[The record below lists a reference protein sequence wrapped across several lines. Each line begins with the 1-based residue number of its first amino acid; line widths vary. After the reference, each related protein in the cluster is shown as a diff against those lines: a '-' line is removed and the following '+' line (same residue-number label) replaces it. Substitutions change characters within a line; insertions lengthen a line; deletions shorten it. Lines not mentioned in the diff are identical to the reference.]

1 MQDNNR
7 NSEPLAHSKY
17 RLPAA
22 MFVAMLAAGWALCTF
37 NSVADTLQ
45 QPAAGNTQPQTS
57 WPSSLDRTGSPQ
69 FIRHTDSFGN
79 QPFNPLFD
87 AGAWHGFLLPAA
99 AKEHGGFTGP
109 MLITEEYGLYLAN
122 ALERLDINNLGSGQP
137 FDYQQAQI
145 SQQALAGG
153 LLLSY
158 RWPELALDL
167 ELRFVSSRTAL
178 VETRLH
184 NLSKQP
190 LSLQLN
196 WQGQLLAEWQPAAK
210 QAAKPATPQG
220 ALKPPAW
227 LARLSANQ
235 TELTIAFAKVREQ
248 WDQLMSG
255 ENSYLVRRSVTSTTI
270 IHQQQQHYVSQA
282 TLQLPAAGRQQ
293 LYTSHSYFHSQQER
307 DHEQTVLNALFANPA
322 EYQQHS
328 QQRWQGYLR
337 AGLQM
342 PSGSATVQQH
352 KSLVPIPIAIKA
364 IETLLGNWRTAAG
377 HIQKDVV
384 TPSTTAR
391 WFNGAWAW
399 DSWKHAAALAWFA
412 PELAKQ
418 NMLAMFDYQISAT
431 DTIRPQDAGMVT
443 DAIFYNQDQQRGG
456 DGGNWNERN
465 SKPPLASWAVWQ
477 IYQATHDR
485 AFVAEMFPK
494 LLAYHQWWYR
504 NRDHNQNGFAEY
516 GATLHPKHN
525 NAAGELL
532 FSLTSNDNTAAA
544 DLARYCVAVAD
555 KAPAAGSNVGK
566 PKPGN
571 TYHCHSHRF
580 YEQLLAQGNYQAM
593 DIGAQ
598 HGAGWESGMDN
609 AARFGFI
616 NEQQLQRY
624 ADQHYAKDLTRARQD
639 WQVRF
644 LKNTNDRNELLGFSI
659 NQESVELNSYL
670 AQEKIL
676 LAQIAD
682 LLGKSE
688 QAKALRQ
695 QADQLSQRINQ
706 CFFDVKSGFYYDRQI
721 TATDTVDAQGC
732 SGTLLTQRG
741 RGPEGWS
748 PLWTGIATPA
758 QAAAVAKV
766 MLNPAEFN
774 TLVPLGT
781 AALSN
786 PAYHPDIYW
795 RGRVW
800 LDQWYFGVM
809 ALQSYG
815 YQSDARQL
823 AATLLQQAQGL
834 AGHASIRENYHP
846 QTGANQGATNFSW
859 SAAHLYLMYR
869 QLAITEP
876 EVATSPAQR

>member
-1 MQDNNR
+1 MQDNNH

-22 MFVAMLAAGWALCTF
+22 MLFAGLALCTF
-37 NSVADTLQ
+37 SGAAEVLQ
-45 QPAAGNTQPQTS
+45 QQTS

-69 FIRHTDSFGN
+69 YIRHTDSFGN

-99 AKEHGGFTGP
+99 ANEHGGFTGP

-122 ALERLDINNLGSGQP
+122 GLERLDINNLASGQP
-137 FDYQQAQI
+137 FNYQQAQI
-145 SQQALAGG
+145 IQTAVAGG

-158 RWPELALDL
+158 RWPELKLDL

-178 VETRLH
+178 VETRLQ
-184 NLSKQP
+184 NLTQQP
-190 LSLQLN
+190 LSLQLS
-196 WQGQLLAEWQPAAK
+196 WQGQLLAEWQPGAQ
-210 QAAKPATPQG
+210 QAAQPATPQG
-220 ALKPPAW
+220 AQKPPGW
-227 LARLSANQ
+227 LARLSANH
-235 TELTIAFAKVREQ
+235 TELIIDFAKVRQQ

-255 ENSYLVRRSVTSTTI
+255 ENSYLVRRSVASSTI
-270 IHQQQQHYVSQA
+270 IHQQQQHYLSQT
-282 TLQLPAAGRQQ
+282 TLKLPAAGSQQ

-307 DHEQTVLNALFANPA
+307 DHEQPVLTALFAKPA
-322 EYQQHS
+322 VYQQQN

-337 AGLQM
+337 AGLELL
-342 PSGSATVQQH
+342 PGSATQDQRQ
-352 KSLVPIPIAIKA
+352 SRVPQSIAIKA

-431 DTIRPQDAGMVT
+431 DAVRPQDAGMVT

-477 IYQATHDR
+477 IYQATSDR
-485 AFVAEMFPK
+485 AFVAKMFPK

-504 NRDHNQNGFAEY
+504 NRDHNQNGLAEY

-544 DLARYCVAVAD
+544 DLARYCVAVED
-555 KAPAAGSNVGK
+555 KASE
-566 PKPGN
+566 GN
-571 TYHCHSHRF
+571 KYHCHSHRF
-580 YEQLLAQGNYQAM
+580 YEQLLEQGNYQAM

-624 ADQHYAKDLTRARQD
+624 ADLHYAKDLNRARQD

-644 LKNTNDRNELLGFSI
+644 LKNTSDQNKLLGFSI
-659 NQESVELNSYL
+659 SQESVELNSYL
-670 AQEKIL
+670 AQEKNL
-676 LAQIAD
+676 LAKMAD
-682 LLGKSE
+682 LLGKPD

-721 TATDTVDAQGC
+721 AKTDKSDAQGC
-732 SGTLLTQRG
+732 AGTLLTQRG

-748 PLWTGIATPA
+748 PLWTGIATPT

-766 MLNPAEFN
+766 MLNAAEFN
-774 TLVPLGT
+774 TTVPLGT

-809 ALQSYG
+809 ALQQYG
-815 YQSDARQL
+815 YQTDASQL
-823 AATLLQQAQGL
+823 AAKLLQQAEGL
-834 AGHASIRENYHP
+834 AGDSSIRENYHP

-869 QLAITEP
+869 QLAILEP
-876 EVATSPAQR
+876 AMVASPDQR

>member
-1 MQDNNR
+1 MF
-7 NSEPLAHSKY
+7 LAGLTIPAFSCMAAA
-17 RLPAA
+17 LSGQAAPAA
-22 MFVAMLAAGWALCTF
+22 P
-37 NSVADTLQ
+37 Q
-45 QPAAGNTQPQTS
+45 QTN

-69 FIRHTDSFGN
+69 FVRHTDSFGN

-99 AKEHGGFTGP
+99 TKEHGGFNGP

-122 ALERLDINNLGSGQP
+122 GLERLHISNLASGQS
-137 FDYQQAQI
+137 FDYQQAKI
-145 SQQALAGG
+145 SQQALAGA

-158 RWPELALDL
+158 RWPELELDL
-167 ELRFVSSRTAL
+167 ELRFISSRTAL
-178 VETRLH
+178 VETRLK
-184 NLSKQP
+184 NLTKQP

-196 WQGQLLAEWQPAAK
+196 WHGQLLAEWQPNPQ
-210 QAAKPATPQG
+210 QAAPPKTPKQ
-220 ALKPPAW
+220 PAW
-227 LARLSANQ
+227 PASLSANQ
-235 TELTIAFAKVREQ
+235 TELTIHFAKVRQQ

-255 ENSYLVRRSVTSTTI
+255 DNSYLIRRSVSATTDIQQNQQRYTSQTR
-270 IHQQQQHYVSQA
+270 
-282 TLQLPAAGRQQ
+282 LQLPSSATQR
-293 LYTSHSYFHSQQER
+293 LYTSHSYLHSKQER
-307 DHEQTVLNALFANPA
+307 DNEQAVLNALFAKPA
-322 EYQQHS
+322 VYQQQS
-328 QQRWQGYLR
+328 QQRWQHYINAALP
-337 AGLQM
+337 M
-342 PSGSATVQQH
+342 KPGSETLTQH
-352 KSLVPIPIAIKA
+352 SSLVPVPIAIKA

-431 DTIRPQDAGMVT
+431 DAVRPQDAGMVT

-477 IYQATHDR
+477 IYQATGDR
-485 AFVAEMFPK
+485 AFVAQMFPK
-494 LLAYHQWWYR
+494 LLTYHQWWYR
-504 NRDHNQNGFAEY
+504 NRDHNQNGLAEY

-532 FSLTSNDNTAAA
+532 FSLTSNDKTAAA

-555 KAPAAGSNVGK
+555 QANNHNS
-566 PKPGN
+566 
-571 TYHCHSHRF
+571 YQCHSHRF
-580 YEQLLAQGNYQAM
+580 YEQLLNEGNYQAM

-624 ADQHYAKDLTRARQD
+624 ADVQYAGDLKRARQD

-644 LKNTNDRNELLGFSI
+644 LKNTNSKQELVGFSI

-670 AQEKIL
+670 AQEKNL
-676 LAQIAD
+676 LAQMAD
-682 LLGKSE
+682 LLEKSE
-688 QAKALRQ
+688 QASTLRQ
-695 QADQLSQRINQ
+695 QAKQLSQRINQ

-721 TATDTVDAQGC
+721 TAMDNTDAQGC
-732 SGTLLTQRG
+732 SGTLITQRG

-748 PLWTGIATPA
+748 PLWTGIATPT

-766 MLNPAEFN
+766 MLNAAEFN
-774 TLVPLGT
+774 TVVPLGT

-809 ALQSYG
+809 ALHQYG
-815 YQSDARQL
+815 YQTDARQL
-823 AATLLQQAQGL
+823 ATKLLKQAEGL
-834 AGHASIRENYHP
+834 TEGSSIRENYHP
-846 QTGANQGATNFSW
+846 ETGAMQGATNFSW
-859 SAAHLYLMYR
+859 SAAHLYLLYR
-869 QLAITEP
+869 QLEMTEP
-876 EVATSPAQR
+876 QVPASPHSR